1 MEDQEDSFDHRVM
14 LFSKDASSEQIMI
27 HEVLKEESDN
37 VRIEDN
43 YPLSPLAM
51 SNHKLKHS
59 PTIGRNN
66 VDFKKQALKTSQE
79 TSKFKS
85 FKRQGNQ
92 HMIAGIQC
100 AEQ

>member
-1 MEDQEDSFDHRVM
+1 
-14 LFSKDASSEQIMI
+14 MI